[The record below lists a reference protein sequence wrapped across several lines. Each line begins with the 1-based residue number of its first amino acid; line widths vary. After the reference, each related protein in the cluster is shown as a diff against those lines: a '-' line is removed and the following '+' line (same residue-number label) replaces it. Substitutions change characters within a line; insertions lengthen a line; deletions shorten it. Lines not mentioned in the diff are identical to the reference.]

1 LFFFIPNMA
10 IKQELLTYPIV
21 FCGGGLII
29 DQRTGSV
36 GHMDALPHRCL
47 LIARQGSEDR
57 EDQVQDR
64 LLELGELARS
74 CGFEVLSRRA
84 LRRADIAPRSFYGS
98 GQLEALAAEANRQE
112 ARYLI
117 CDDELSGSQVN
128 AIEKLTGLICL
139 DRTGLILSIFEQRA
153 QTREAKAQVELAR
166 CEYELPRLKGAW
178 THLERQGGGV
188 GLRGGPG
195 ETQIE
200 VDRRMIRTRISQ
212 LKRELAHLEQVRQ
225 TQRQGRPKGLPRV
238 ALVGYTN
245 AGKTS
250 LLKALTGE
258 GEPKDLLFA
267 TLDTTTRKAWLGQAV
282 DPEKGALGR
291 PQHCLVADTVGF
303 IRKLPHQLVAAFRS
317 TLGEVRTADALLVV
331 ADAAHP
337 DLEDHLKV
345 VGATLREIG
354 CEPEGIEAQPR
365 LLVLNQVDRLHRPQR
380 LDLKKRHPGAVQA
393 IAIEGAG
400 LDEIRQWMR
409 ELIPGP
415 PQPRE
420 LEPWELAGI

>member
-1 LFFFIPNMA
+1 
-10 IKQELLTYPIV
+10 
-21 FCGGGLII
+21 
-29 DQRTGSV
+29 
-36 GHMDALPHRCL
+36 MDETPLRCL
-47 LIARQGSEDR
+47 LIARQGPQDR
-57 EDQVQDR
+57 EEPIQDH
-64 LLELGELARS
+64 LLELAELARS
-74 CGFEVLSRRA
+74 CGFEVLTRRV
-84 LRRADIAPRSFYGS
+84 LKRPLIAPKTFYGP
-98 GQLEALAAEANRQE
+98 GQLEALAAEAVRQG
-112 ARYLI
+112 ARHLI

-212 LKRELAHLEQVRQ
+212 LKRELTHLEQVRE

-258 GEPKDLLFA
+258 GEPRDQLFA
-267 TLDTTTRKAWLGQAV
+267 TLDTTTRKAWLGQAF
-282 DPEKGALGR
+282 DPETGGSLDAK
-291 PQHCLVADTVGF
+291 QCLVADTVGF

-354 CEPEGIEAQPR
+354 CEAEGIEAQPR
-365 LLVLNQVDRLHRPQR
+365 LLVLNQVDRLHRPQK

-393 IAIEGAG
+393 CATDGAG
-400 LDEIRQWMR
+400 LEDIRIWLR
-409 ELIPGP
+409 ELIPGAP
-415 PQPRE
+415 APRT
-420 LEPWELAGI
+420 LEAWELPESVPVL

>member
-1 LFFFIPNMA
+1 
-10 IKQELLTYPIV
+10 
-21 FCGGGLII
+21 
-29 DQRTGSV
+29 
-36 GHMDALPHRCL
+36 MDANLLGCY
-47 LIARQGSEDR
+47 LIARQGPADR
-57 EDQVQDR
+57 EEQIQDH
-64 LLELGELARS
+64 LLELAELTRS
-74 CGFEVLSRRA
+74 CGLDVLSWRILKRSQ
-84 LRRADIAPRSFYGS
+84 IATRTFYGS
-98 GQLEALAAEANRQE
+98 GQLEALAVEAASQGAGR
-112 ARYLI
+112 LI
-117 CDDELSGSQVN
+117 CDDDLSGSQVH
-128 AIEKLTGLICL
+128 AIEKLTQLACL

-200 VDRRMIRTRISQ
+200 VDRRLIRTRISQ
-212 LKRELAHLEQVRQ
+212 LKRELSHLERVRQ

-258 GEPKDLLFA
+258 GEPRDLLFA

-282 DPEKGALGR
+282 DPEAGSPGLE
-291 PQHCLVADTVGF
+291 PNHCLVADTVGF

-317 TLGEVRTADALLVV
+317 TLSEVRTADALLVV

-337 DLEDHLKV
+337 DLEEHLRV
-345 VGATLREIG
+345 VGTTLREIG

-365 LLVLNQVDRLHRPQR
+365 LLVLNQIDRLHRPQK
-380 LDLKKRHPGAVQA
+380 LELKRRHPGAVQA
-393 IAIEGAG
+393 CVLQGTG
-400 LDEIRQWMR
+400 VDEIRGWLR

-415 PQPRE
+415 AKPRE
-420 LEPWELAGI
+420 LEDWE

>member
-1 LFFFIPNMA
+1 MTEAPL
-10 IKQELLTYPIV
+10 
-21 FCGGGLII
+21 
-29 DQRTGSV
+29 
-36 GHMDALPHRCL
+36 RCL
-47 LIARQGSEDR
+47 LIARQGPEDR
-57 EDQVQDR
+57 EDRIEDH

-74 CGFEVLSRRA
+74 SGFEVVERRRLKRHAVLSRT
-84 LRRADIAPRSFYGS
+84 FYGS
-98 GQLEALAAEANRQE
+98 GQLEAVAAEAARQDV
-112 ARYLI
+112 RLLI

-128 AIEKLTGLICL
+128 AIEKLTHLRCM
-139 DRTGLILSIFEQRA
+139 DRTGLILGIFEQRA
-153 QTREAKAQVELAR
+153 QTREARAQVELAR
-166 CEYELPRLKGAW
+166 CEYELPRMKGAW

-200 VDRRMIRTRISQ
+200 VDRRMLRTRISQ
-212 LKRELAHLEQVRQ
+212 LKRELAHLEQVRE
-225 TQRQGRPKGLPRV
+225 TQRQGRPRGLPRV

-258 GEPKDLLFA
+258 GEPRDLLFA
-267 TLDTTTRKAWLGQAV
+267 TLDTTTRKAWLGHDC
-282 DPEKGALGR
+282 DPETGAGSGEPR
-291 PQHCLVADTVGF
+291 QCLVADTVGF

-354 CEPEGIEAQPR
+354 CAPEGDEAQPR
-365 LLVLNQVDRLHRPQR
+365 LLVLNQMDRLHRPQK
-380 LDLKKRHPGAVQA
+380 LDLKRRHPAAVQTCA
-393 IAIEGAG
+393 LAG
-400 LDEIRQWMR
+400 QGVEDIQAWLK
-409 ELIPGP
+409 ELIPGAP
-415 PQPRE
+415 KPRA
-420 LEPWELAGI
+420 LEAWELPEPAPLAP

>member
-1 LFFFIPNMA
+1 
-10 IKQELLTYPIV
+10 
-21 FCGGGLII
+21 
-29 DQRTGSV
+29 
-36 GHMDALPHRCL
+36 MDSTPPRCL
-47 LIARQGSEDR
+47 LIARQGPEDR
-57 EDQVQDR
+57 EERIQDH
-64 LLELGELARS
+64 LLELAELARS
-74 CGFEVLSRRA
+74 CGFEAGARRV
-84 LRRADIAPRSFYGS
+84 LRRPQVSPRTFYGS
-98 GQLEALAAEANRQE
+98 GQLEALAAEAERQE
-112 ARYLI
+112 VRHLI

-200 VDRRMIRTRISQ
+200 VDRRITRTRISQ
-212 LKRELAHLEQVRQ
+212 LKRELIHLEQVRR
-225 TQRQGRPKGLPRV
+225 TQREGRPTGLPRV

-250 LLKALTGE
+250 LLRALTGE
-258 GEPKDLLFA
+258 GEPRDLLFA
-267 TLDTTTRKAWLGQAV
+267 TLDTTTRKAWLGQ
-282 DPEKGALGR
+282 DFNPETGEGTLLPR
-291 PQHCLVADTVGF
+291 HCLVADTVGF

-354 CEPEGIEAQPR
+354 CEPEGVEAQPR
-365 LLVLNQVDRLHRPQR
+365 LLILNQVDRLHRPQR
-380 LDLKKRHPGAVQA
+380 LDLRRRHPGAAQISA
-393 IAIEGAG
+393 TEGTG
-400 LDEIRQWMR
+400 LDEVRTWLR

-415 PQPRE
+415 AQPRE
-420 LEPWELAGI
+420 LETWELAQGETEATLAD

>member
-1 LFFFIPNMA
+1 
-10 IKQELLTYPIV
+10 
-21 FCGGGLII
+21 
-29 DQRTGSV
+29 
-36 GHMDALPHRCL
+36 MDESPLRCL
-47 LIARQGSEDR
+47 LIARQGPEDR
-57 EDQVQDR
+57 EERIQDH
-64 LLELGELARS
+64 LLELAELARS
-74 CGFEVLSRRA
+74 CGFEVQSRRV
-84 LRRADIAPRSFYGS
+84 LKRPQIAPKTFYGS
-98 GQLEALAAEANRQE
+98 GQLEALADEASRHGV
-112 ARYLI
+112 RHLI
-117 CDDELSGSQVN
+117 CDDELTGSQVN

-200 VDRRMIRTRISQ
+200 VDRRMVRTRISQ
-212 LKRELAHLEQVRQ
+212 LKRELGHLEQVRK
-225 TQRQGRPKGLPRV
+225 TQRDGRPKGLPRV

-258 GEPKDLLFA
+258 GEPRDLLFA
-267 TLDTTTRKAWLGQAV
+267 TLDTTTRKAWLGQ
-282 DPEKGALGR
+282 DFNPETEEGSLEAK
-291 PQHCLVADTVGF
+291 PTYKHCLVADTVGF

-354 CEPEGIEAQPR
+354 CEPEGVEAQPR
-365 LLVLNQVDRLHRPQR
+365 LLVLNQVDRLHRPQK
-380 LDLKKRHPGAVQA
+380 LDLTKRHPGAVQSCA
-393 IAIEGAG
+393 TEGLG
-400 LDEIRQWMR
+400 VEEIRTWLR

-415 PQPRE
+415 AKPRE
-420 LEPWELAGI
+420 LEAWELPEATSAS

>member
-1 LFFFIPNMA
+1 
-10 IKQELLTYPIV
+10 
-21 FCGGGLII
+21 
-29 DQRTGSV
+29 
-36 GHMDALPHRCL
+36 MDATPLRCL
-47 LIARQGSEDR
+47 LIARQGPEDR
-57 EDQVQDR
+57 EERIQDH
-64 LLELGELARS
+64 LLELAELARS
-74 CGFEVLSRRA
+74 RGFEVLSRRI
-84 LRRADIAPRSFYGS
+84 LKRSQIATRTFYGS
-98 GQLEALAAEANRQE
+98 GQLEALADEAGRQGV
-112 ARYLI
+112 RYLI

-128 AIEKLTGLICL
+128 AIEKLTALICL

-195 ETQIE
+195 ESQIE
-200 VDRRMIRTRISQ
+200 VDRRMVRTRISQ
-212 LKRELAHLEQVRQ
+212 LKRELTHLEQVRQ
-225 TQRQGRPKGLPRV
+225 TQREGRPKGLPRV

-258 GEPKDLLFA
+258 GEPRDLLFA
-267 TLDTTTRKAWLGQAV
+267 TLDTTTRKAWLGQDL
-282 DPEKGALGR
+282 DPETGAGTLE
-291 PQHCLVADTVGF
+291 PKHCLVADTVGF

-337 DLEDHLKV
+337 DLEEHLKI

-365 LLVLNQVDRLHRPQR
+365 LLVLNQVDRLHRPQK
-380 LDLKKRHPGAVQA
+380 LDLKKRHPGAVQTCA
-393 IAIEGAG
+393 LQGG
-400 LDEIRQWMR
+400 GVDEIRLWLR

-415 PQPRE
+415 VQPRE
-420 LEPWELAGI
+420 LEAWELPEPTPAH

>member
-1 LFFFIPNMA
+1 
-10 IKQELLTYPIV
+10 
-21 FCGGGLII
+21 
-29 DQRTGSV
+29 
-36 GHMDALPHRCL
+36 MDESPLRCL
-47 LIARQGSEDR
+47 LIARQGPEDR
-57 EDQVQDR
+57 DDLTQDH
-64 LLELGELARS
+64 LLELAELARS
-74 CGFEVLSRRA
+74 CGFEVHAKRVLKRSQ
-84 LRRADIAPRSFYGS
+84 IATKTFYGS
-98 GQLEALAAEANRQE
+98 GQLEALAEEVTHQGVSH
-112 ARYLI
+112 LI
-117 CDDELSGSQVN
+117 CDDELRGSQVN

-212 LKRELAHLEQVRQ
+212 LKRELAHLEQVRE

-258 GEPKDLLFA
+258 GEPRDLLFA
-267 TLDTTTRKAWLGQAV
+267 TLDTTTRKAWLGQDFNA
-282 DPEKGALGR
+282 ETGEGALELK
-291 PQHCLVADTVGF
+291 HCLVADTVGF

-331 ADAAHP
+331 ADAAHL

-345 VGATLREIG
+345 VGATLRDIG

-365 LLVLNQVDRLHRPQR
+365 LLVLNQVDRLHRPQK

-393 IAIEGAG
+393 CAIQGTG
-400 LDEIRQWMR
+400 VDEIRLWLR

-415 PQPRE
+415 PRPRV
-420 LEPWELAGI
+420 LEDWELGESASAR

>member
-1 LFFFIPNMA
+1 
-10 IKQELLTYPIV
+10 
-21 FCGGGLII
+21 
-29 DQRTGSV
+29 
-36 GHMDALPHRCL
+36 MDESPLRCL
-47 LIARQGSEDR
+47 LIARQGPEDR
-57 EDQVQDR
+57 EDLIQDH

-74 CGFEVLSRRA
+74 CGFEVHARRI
-84 LRRADIAPRSFYGS
+84 LKRSEIATKTFYGS
-98 GQLEALAAEANRQE
+98 GQLEALSSEASRHGV
-112 ARYLI
+112 RHLI
-117 CDDELSGSQVN
+117 CDDELRGSQVN

-200 VDRRMIRTRISQ
+200 VDRRMVRTRISQ
-212 LKRELAHLEQVRQ
+212 LKRELSHLEQVRK
-225 TQRQGRPKGLPRV
+225 TQRDGRPKGLPRV

-258 GEPKDLLFA
+258 GEPRDLLFA
-267 TLDTTTRKAWLGQAV
+267 TLDTTTRKAWLGQ
-282 DPEKGALGR
+282 DFNPETGEGSLEPR
-291 PQHCLVADTVGF
+291 HCLVADTVGF

-365 LLVLNQVDRLHRPQR
+365 LLVLNQVDRLHRPQK
-380 LDLKKRHPGAVQA
+380 LELKKRHPGAVQA
-393 IAIEGAG
+393 CALQSEG
-400 LDEIRQWMR
+400 LDEIRLWMR

-415 PQPRE
+415 AQPRE
-420 LEPWELAGI
+420 PEAWELPEAAPAH

>member
-1 LFFFIPNMA
+1 MTETP
-10 IKQELLTYPIV
+10 P
-21 FCGGGLII
+21 
-29 DQRTGSV
+29 
-36 GHMDALPHRCL
+36 RCL
-47 LIARQGSEDR
+47 LIARQGPEEREEPIEDH
-57 EDQVQDR
+57 
-64 LLELGELARS
+64 LLELAELARS
-74 CGFEVLSRRA
+74 CGFEVWARRR
-84 LRRADIAPRSFYGS
+84 LKRPQIAPRTFYGS
-98 GQLEALAAEANRQE
+98 GQLEALADEAARQGV
-112 ARYLI
+112 RHLI

-128 AIEKLTGLICL
+128 AIEKLTNLVCL

-178 THLERQGGGV
+178 THLERQAGGV

-212 LKRELAHLEQVRQ
+212 LKRELAHLEQVRE
-225 TQRQGRPKGLPRV
+225 TQRRGRPRGLPRV

-258 GEPKDLLFA
+258 GEPRDLLFA
-267 TLDTTTRKAWLGQAV
+267 TLDTTTRKAWLGQDF
-282 DPEKGALGR
+282 DPESGVGSLEPR
-291 PQHCLVADTVGF
+291 HCLVADTVGF

-337 DLEDHLKV
+337 DLEEHLRV

-354 CEPEGIEAQPR
+354 CAPEGDDAQPR
-365 LLVLNQVDRLHRPQR
+365 LLVLNQVDRLHRPQK
-380 LDLKKRHPGAVQA
+380 LDLKRRHPGAAQTCAVRGTGMA
-393 IAIEGAG
+393 
-400 LDEIRQWMR
+400 EIRAWLR

-415 PQPRE
+415 PKPRE
-420 LEPWELAGI
+420 LEDWELPEPASAM

>member
-1 LFFFIPNMA
+1 
-10 IKQELLTYPIV
+10 
-21 FCGGGLII
+21 
-29 DQRTGSV
+29 
-36 GHMDALPHRCL
+36 MDHSPRRCL
-47 LIARQGSEDR
+47 LIARQGPGDR
-57 EDQVQDR
+57 DDLTQDH
-64 LLELGELARS
+64 LLELAELARS
-74 CGFEVLSRRA
+74 CGFEVQAKRTLKRSE
-84 LRRADIAPRSFYGS
+84 IATKTFYGS
-98 GQLEALAAEANRQE
+98 GQLEALAEEAVRQGVSH
-112 ARYLI
+112 LI
-117 CDDELSGSQVN
+117 CDDELRGSQVN
-128 AIEKLTGLICL
+128 AIEKLTGLSCL

-200 VDRRMIRTRISQ
+200 VDRRLIRTRISQ
-212 LKRELAHLEQVRQ
+212 LKRELAHLEQVRA

-250 LLKALTGE
+250 LLKALTGT
-258 GEPKDLLFA
+258 GEPRDLLFA
-267 TLDTTTRKAWLGQAV
+267 TLDTTTRKAWLGQ
-282 DPEKGALGR
+282 DTDSETGEGLLE

-345 VGATLREIG
+345 VGATLCDIG
-354 CEPEGIEAQPR
+354 CEPEGLEAQPR
-365 LLVLNQVDRLHRPQR
+365 LLVLNQVDRLHRPQK
-380 LDLKKRHPGAVQA
+380 LDLKKKHPGAVQA
-393 IAIEGAG
+393 CALQGTGVE
-400 LDEIRQWMR
+400 EIRRWLR
-409 ELIPGP
+409 ELVPGP
-415 PQPRE
+415 VRARE
-420 LEPWELAGI
+420 LEAWEMPESASAP

>member
-1 LFFFIPNMA
+1 
-10 IKQELLTYPIV
+10 
-21 FCGGGLII
+21 
-29 DQRTGSV
+29 
-36 GHMDALPHRCL
+36 
-47 LIARQGSEDR
+47 
-57 EDQVQDR
+57 
-64 LLELGELARS
+64 
-74 CGFEVLSRRA
+74 
-84 LRRADIAPRSFYGS
+84 
-98 GQLEALAAEANRQE
+98 
-112 ARYLI
+112 
-117 CDDELSGSQVN
+117 DELSGSQVN
-128 AIEKLTGLICL
+128 AIEKLTSLRCI

-212 LKRELAHLEQVRQ
+212 LKRELEHLERVRE

-250 LLKALTGE
+250 LLKALTGT
-258 GEPKDLLFA
+258 GEPQDLLFA
-267 TLDTTTRKAWLGQAV
+267 TLDTTTRKAWLGADT
-282 DPEKGALGR
+282 DPETGEGSGEPKHA
-291 PQHCLVADTVGF
+291 LVADTVGF

-317 TLGEVRTADALLVV
+317 TLGEVRTADALIIV
-331 ADAAHP
+331 ADAAHRE
-337 DLEDHLKV
+337 LEDQLKV
-345 VGATLREIG
+345 VTATLREIG
-354 CEPEGIEAQPR
+354 CMDDQNLQPR

-380 LDLKKRHPGAVQA
+380 LDLKKQFPGAVQTVA
-393 IAIEGAG
+393 LTGQG
-400 LDEIRQWMR
+400 VDEIRGWLR

-415 PQPRE
+415 PKPRQME
-420 LEPWELAGI
+420 WWELPEATPASAS

>member
-1 LFFFIPNMA
+1 MEETP
-10 IKQELLTYPIV
+10 Q
-21 FCGGGLII
+21 
-29 DQRTGSV
+29 
-36 GHMDALPHRCL
+36 RCL
-47 LIARQGSEDR
+47 LIARQGPEDR
-57 EDQVQDR
+57 EERIQDH
-64 LLELGELARS
+64 LLELAELARS
-74 CGFEVLSRRA
+74 CGFEVETRRV
-84 LRRADIAPRSFYGS
+84 LRRSQIATRTFYGS
-98 GQLEALAAEANRQE
+98 GQLVALAEEAARQG
-112 ARYLI
+112 ARHLI
-117 CDDELSGSQVN
+117 CDDDLSGSQVN
-128 AIEKLTGLICL
+128 AIEKLTNLICL

-212 LKRELAHLEQVRQ
+212 LKRELSHLERVRQ
-225 TQRQGRPKGLPRV
+225 TQRQGRPAGLPRV

-258 GEPKDLLFA
+258 GEPRDLLFA
-267 TLDTTTRKAWLGQAV
+267 TLDTTTRKAWLGQDI
-282 DPEKGALGR
+282 DPETGEGALE
-291 PQHCLVADTVGF
+291 PKHCLVADTVGF

-331 ADAAHP
+331 ADAAQP

-365 LLVLNQVDRLHRPQR
+365 LLVLNQVDRLHRPQK
-380 LDLKKRHPGAVQA
+380 LELKKRHPGAVQA
-393 IAIEGAG
+393 CAIQG
-400 LDEIRQWMR
+400 LGVDEVRQWMR

-415 PQPRE
+415 PKPRV
-420 LEPWELAGI
+420 LEDWELPEAISRL

>member
-1 LFFFIPNMA
+1 MT
-10 IKQELLTYPIV
+10 E
-21 FCGGGLII
+21 
-29 DQRTGSV
+29 
-36 GHMDALPHRCL
+36 ALPRCL
-47 LIARQGSEDR
+47 LIARQGPEDR
-57 EDQVQDR
+57 EDRIEDH

-74 CGFEVLSRRA
+74 SGFDVAGRRRLKRHAVVSRT
-84 LRRADIAPRSFYGS
+84 FYGS
-98 GQLEALAAEANRQE
+98 GQLAAVAEEALRQE
-112 ARYLI
+112 VRLLV

-128 AIEKLTGLICL
+128 AIEKLTSLRCL
-139 DRTGLILSIFEQRA
+139 DRTGLILGIFEQRA
-153 QTREAKAQVELAR
+153 QTREARAQVELAR
-166 CEYELPRLKGAW
+166 CEYELPRMKGAW

-212 LKRELAHLEQVRQ
+212 LKRELAHLEQVRE

-258 GEPKDLLFA
+258 GEPRDLLFA
-267 TLDTTTRKAWLGQAV
+267 TLDTTTRKAWLGHDL
-282 DPEKGALGR
+282 DPETGAGTGEPR
-291 PQHCLVADTVGF
+291 HCLVADTVGF

-354 CEPEGIEAQPR
+354 CAPEGDEAQPR
-365 LLVLNQVDRLHRPQR
+365 LLVLNQVDRLHRPQK
-380 LDLKKRHPGAVQA
+380 LDLKRRHPAAVQTCA
-393 IAIEGAG
+393 LRGEG
-400 LDEIRQWMR
+400 LDDIRAWLK

-415 PQPRE
+415 PKPRE
-420 LEPWELAGI
+420 LEAWELPEPSPVV

>member
-1 LFFFIPNMA
+1 MPETTPL
-10 IKQELLTYPIV
+10 
-21 FCGGGLII
+21 
-29 DQRTGSV
+29 RS
-36 GHMDALPHRCL
+36 L
-47 LIARQGSEDR
+47 LIARQGPEDR
-57 EDQVQDR
+57 EDRIQDH
-64 LLELGELARS
+64 LSELGELARS
-74 CGFEVLSRRA
+74 CGFEALTRRI
-84 LRRADIAPRSFYGS
+84 LRRPQIAPRTFYGS
-98 GQLEALAAEANRQE
+98 GQLEALADEAARQG
-112 ARYLI
+112 ARHLI

-153 QTREAKAQVELAR
+153 QTREARAQVELAR

-212 LKRELAHLEQVRQ
+212 LKRELAHLEQVRE
-225 TQRQGRPKGLPRV
+225 TQRRGRPQGLPRV

-250 LLKALTGE
+250 LMKALTGE
-258 GEPKDLLFA
+258 GEPRDLLFA
-267 TLDTTTRKAWLGQAV
+267 TLDTTTRKVWLGQTF
-282 DPEKGALGR
+282 DPEAGGSAVEPR
-291 PQHCLVADTVGF
+291 HCLLADTVGF

-345 VGATLREIG
+345 VGATLRDIG
-354 CEPEGIEAQPR
+354 CEPGGVDAQPR
-365 LLVLNQVDRLHRPQR
+365 LLVLNQVDRLHRPQK
-380 LDLKKRHPGAVQA
+380 LDLKRRHPGAVQA
-393 IAIEGAG
+393 CAIQGAG
-400 LDEIRQWMR
+400 LDEIRLWMR

-415 PQPRE
+415 PRPRD
-420 LEPWELAGI
+420 LEPWELPEPAPAP

>member
-1 LFFFIPNMA
+1 
-10 IKQELLTYPIV
+10 
-21 FCGGGLII
+21 
-29 DQRTGSV
+29 
-36 GHMDALPHRCL
+36 MDATPLRCL
-47 LIARQGSEDR
+47 LIARQGPEDR
-57 EDQVQDR
+57 EERIQDH
-64 LLELGELARS
+64 LLELAELARS
-74 CGFEVLSRRA
+74 CGFEVQARRI
-84 LRRADIAPRSFYGS
+84 LKRSEIASKTFYGS
-98 GQLEALAAEANRQE
+98 GQLEVVSEEAARQGVSH
-112 ARYLI
+112 LI
-117 CDDELSGSQVN
+117 CDDELRGSQVN
-128 AIEKLTGLICL
+128 AIEKVTGLACL

-212 LKRELAHLEQVRQ
+212 LKRELSHLEQVRQ

-258 GEPKDLLFA
+258 GEPRDLLFA
-267 TLDTTTRKAWLGQAV
+267 TLDTTTRKAWLGQDFNPDTGEGDAE
-282 DPEKGALGR
+282 PK
-291 PQHCLVADTVGF
+291 HCLVADTVGF
-303 IRKLPHQLVAAFRS
+303 IRKLPYQLVAAFRS

-365 LLVLNQVDRLHRPQR
+365 LLVLNQVDRLHRPQK
-380 LDLKKRHPGAVQA
+380 LDLKKRHPGAVQTCA
-393 IAIEGAG
+393 IQGTG
-400 LDEIRQWMR
+400 LEEVRLWLK
-409 ELIPGP
+409 ELVPGP
-415 PQPRE
+415 PRARE
-420 LEPWELAGI
+420 LEAWELPEPTPAS